1 MSTNPNVP
9 TSLEVKR
16 EERERRDARDRVLAR
31 EVGIEI
37 GKRRAELRHERQK
50 QRVFWRGFILGVVFT
65 IILLVLFWYPARDI
79 QASTIMAPKN
89 QQTLGA
95 KHEPRMPARSVIE
108 AIVKVGQCEQPAP
121 RGAGYWRDI
130 RWDAYP
136 GKTWP
141 GGLGIMQIH
150 HDQFR
155 PKGTPADP
163 TKATPAQQIRVAWR
177 AYKHYRR
184 IYGIG
189 GGATFWVCS
198 AKVGFGGVLM
208 DNKTVVWR

>member
-1 MSTNPNVP
+1 MSTTPV
-9 TSLEVKR
+9 SLEVAR
-16 EERERRDARDRVLAR
+16 EARERREARDRILAR

-37 GKRRAELRHERQK
+37 GRRRERERIMRQQDK
-50 QRVFWRGFILGVVFT
+50 AKSRWFVIGIFVGAIAMLAWFAPMARAAA
-65 IILLVLFWYPARDI
+65 PA
-79 QASTIMAPKN
+79 N

-95 KHEPRMPARSVIE
+95 KHEPAMPHPDIIR
-108 AIVKVGQCEQPAP
+108 AIIRIGQCEQPAP
-121 RGAGYWRDI
+121 SGLNYYAGI

-150 HDQFR
+150 HLQFR
-155 PKGTPADP
+155 APGTPADP

-184 IYGIG
+184 IYGVG

-198 AKVGFGGVLM
+198 SKIGFGGVLH
-208 DNKTVVWR
+208 DNRTVVWR

>member
-1 MSTNPNVP
+1 MSTNHSIP

-16 EERERRDARDRVLAR
+16 EERERREARDRVLAR

-37 GKRRAELRHERQK
+37 GRRREAVRQERHKARAFE
-50 QRVFWRGFILGVVFT
+50 RGFIIGLITAT
-65 IILLVLFWYPARDI
+65 IIIFVGWYGAKDI
-79 QASTIMAPKN
+79 KASTIAPTN
-89 QQTLGA
+89 QQTLGG
-95 KHEPRMPARSVIE
+95 KHEPAMPHPNVIR
-108 AIVKVGQCEQPAP
+108 AIIKIGQCEQPAP
-121 RGAGYWRDI
+121 DGLGYYAGI

-155 PKGTPADP
+155 APGTPADP

-184 IYGIG
+184 IYGVG
-189 GGATFWVCS
+189 GAATFWVCS
-198 AKVGFGGVLM
+198 AKVGFGGVLH
-208 DNKTVVWR
+208 DNRTVIWR